1 MCDNRDTVGVMSDI
15 LAVKLHNVCVVI
27 KGGYDVMYS
36 AHDGIHMPPV
46 MSYIVGVMYSIDWV

>member
-1 MCDNRDTVGVMSDI
+1 MV
-15 LAVKLHNVCVVI
+15 VVI

-46 MSYIVGVMYSIDWV
+46 MSYIVGVMSSQSGCDYIYSGYEGR

>member
-1 MCDNRDTVGVMSDI
+1 M
-15 LAVKLHNVCVVI
+15 VVVL

-46 MSYIVGVMYSIDWV
+46 MSYIIGVMSSTKCV